1 MWCLG
6 VSIAHPDY
14 KRPSVDTNVFFFE
27 TETEALNKLKDSK
40 VLFTIDFDT
49 SEDPRISTLSINS
62 PDELIEEL
70 FQMVSDP
77 DIFYSEMYMDNQ
89 PFYWQ
94 ITEVKVGNDMF
105 L

>member
-6 VSIAHPDY
+6 ISIAHPDY

-27 TETEALNKLKDSK
+27 TESEALIKLKESK
-40 VLFTIDFDT
+40 ILFTFDFDT

-70 FQMVSDP
+70 FEMVSNP
-77 DIFYSEMYMDNQ
+77 DTFYCDSYMDNQ

>member
-6 VSIAHPDY
+6 VSIAHPNY

-27 TETEALNKLKDSK
+27 TEEDALNKLKECK
-40 VLFTIDFDT
+40 ILFIADFDT
-49 SEDPRISTLSINS
+49 SEDSRISTLNVNS

-70 FQMVSDP
+70 FQIVSDR
-77 DIFYSEMYMDNQ
+77 DTFYNDSYMDNQ

>member
-27 TETEALNKLKDSK
+27 TESEALYKLKETK
-40 VLFTIDFDT
+40 ILFTIDFDA
-49 SEDPRISTLSINS
+49 SEDPRISTLTINS

-70 FQMVSDP
+70 FEMVSNP
-77 DIFYSEMYMDNQ
+77 DTIYSDSYMDNQ
-89 PFYWQ
+89 PFHWQ
-94 ITEVKVGNDMF
+94 ITKVKVGNDMI

>member
-6 VSIAHPDY
+6 ISIAHPDY
-14 KRPSVDTNVFFFE
+14 KRPSIDTNIYFFE
-27 TETEALNKLKDSK
+27 TEEEALIKLKDSK
-40 VLFTIDFDT
+40 ILFIADFDT
-49 SEDPRISTLSINS
+49 SEDPRISTLTINS
-62 PDELIEEL
+62 LDELIEEL

-77 DIFYSEMYMDNQ
+77 DTFYSEMYMDNQ

-94 ITEVKVGNDMF
+94 ISEVKVGEEMF

>member
-6 VSIAHPDY
+6 VSIAHPNY

-27 TETEALNKLKDSK
+27 TESEALNKLKELK
-40 VLFTIDFDT
+40 VLFTFDFDT
-49 SEDPRISTLSINS
+49 SEDPRISTLTINS

-77 DIFYSEMYMDNQ
+77 DTFYSDSYMDNQ